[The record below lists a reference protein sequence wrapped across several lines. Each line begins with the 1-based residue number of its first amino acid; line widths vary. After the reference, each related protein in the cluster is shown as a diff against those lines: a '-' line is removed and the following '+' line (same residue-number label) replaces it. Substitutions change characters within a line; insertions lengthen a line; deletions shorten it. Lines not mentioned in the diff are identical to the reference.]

1 MLFAASSAVVNRDAL
16 ARYDMARHQSG
27 LCKIR
32 ECPKS
37 PRVSRKG
44 RSAALMRAG
53 ALISASEWAYI
64 WERTP
69 ESDFMQCEPFY
80 FQITVLSASM
90 SFMASYVND
99 NVKKNSGMRC
109 VSLFFCNFALESA
122 ETNNNYR

>member
-1 MLFAASSAVVNRDAL
+1 
-16 ARYDMARHQSG
+16 
-27 LCKIR
+27 
-32 ECPKS
+32 
-37 PRVSRKG
+37 
-44 RSAALMRAG
+44 MRAG

-122 ETNNNYR
+122 ETNNIIDN